1 MRLIPNSEVKRIKG
15 ETVTVM
21 NVYTQEEEDIKGV
34 DMVVMSVGNK
44 SERGIYD
51 ELKGKIEKEIYF
63 VGDAVAPRLIEQVV
77 LEAEELARRI

>member
-1 MRLIPNSEVKRIKG
+1 
-15 ETVTVM
+15 M
-21 NVYTQEEEDIKGV
+21 NVRDVLLEKVEAGEHVLIYDITRRWPGL
-34 DMVVMSVGNK
+34 GTAEYLA
-44 SERGIYD
+44 ERGIYD